1 MTFCLGGCITNA
13 FTQISSFCCF
23 TFVWGAQLKLTT
35 GVPFDLR
42 SHMCMDFPLEYSRF
56 VQSFPRQ
63 LTLFSKAVAALE
75 EDERA
80 HSFVTHNPN
89 QTGIST

>member
-35 GVPFDLR
+35 GVPFVSKVTYVHGLPAGVFSLR
-42 SHMCMDFPLEYSRF
+42 TILSAPANVVFKGSGSP
-56 VQSFPRQ
+56 
-63 LTLFSKAVAALE
+63 
-75 EDERA
+75 
-80 HSFVTHNPN
+80 
-89 QTGIST
+89 GGG